1 MSKLLLH
8 SAVTTLRQ
16 CSGCVQ
22 EIKHD
27 EPYIG
32 CKSRTAVA
40 WTANLDHTHI
50 KKVEVSRQQQQQQ
63 EWILSV
69 DFYHHH
75 NKKLFL
81 SAFKAHGPLFLCQII
96 NEQIDAPIYI
106 REELTP
112 YYNKLAYEARKV
124 KKGTRRAI

>member
-1 MSKLLLH
+1 MFWLC
-8 SAVTTLRQ
+8 ARN
-16 CSGCVQ
+16 
-22 EIKHD
+22 KHD
-27 EPYIG
+27 EAHIG
-32 CKSRTAVA
+32 CNQCVMWFYTNCVFKSRTTVA

-81 SAFKAHGPLFLCQII
+81 SDFKAHGPLFLCQII

-106 REELTP
+106 REEFTP
-112 YYNKLAYEARKV
+112 YYNKLAYVARKV